1 MFVHCSS
8 SLPSSKA
15 LTSVIYHGDQWKT
28 NQNMWVSWSTL
39 VNNSEQWVC
48 AQWSTE
54 HRKTQQS
61 LFKHHQMWFAV
72 TSWNYMSEENIH
84 NSIIRPFL
92 LLANKDITWLFAGRC
107 SWVFFTR
114 RSKPSASITN
124 IKQAEIRERCLTGR
138 INLHKRDKER
148 HDTWLCA
155 STITYTY
162 RSGKVYRDNI
172 TEMFMGCSAFLG
184 PKSIS
189 CFSSFL
195 LSRSRLAPGL
205 VLVPWPKPQ
214 LQTSQA
220 LFQLLTL
227 TGDLPI
233 NLATVPA

>member
-162 RSGKVYRDNI
+162 RSGKVYRDII
-172 TEMFMGCSAFLG
+172 TEMFMGCFSGSKKHFMFLFLSLVKVPSCTWFSARALTKTSAPNFA
-184 PKSIS
+184 
-189 CFSSFL
+189 SSF
-195 LSRSRLAPGL
+195 STPNTNRRLAH
-205 VLVPWPKPQ
+205 
-214 LQTSQA
+214 
-220 LFQLLTL
+220 
-227 TGDLPI
+227 
-233 NLATVPA
+233 

>member
-1 MFVHCSS
+1 
-8 SLPSSKA
+8 
-15 LTSVIYHGDQWKT
+15 
-28 NQNMWVSWSTL
+28 MWVSWSNL

-84 NSIIRPFL
+84 NSIIYPFL

-107 SWVFFTR
+107 SWVFFTQ

-148 HDTWLCA
+148 HDTWSCS
-155 STITYTY
+155 STICYIHLQESKSV
-162 RSGKVYRDNI
+162 SGQHHRDVHGMLSFSGSKKHFMFLFLPLVKVLSC
-172 TEMFMGCSAFLG
+172 TWFSARALNKASAPNFA
-184 PKSIS
+184 
-189 CFSSFL
+189 SSF
-195 LSRSRLAPGL
+195 STPNTNRRRAH
-205 VLVPWPKPQ
+205 
-214 LQTSQA
+214 
-220 LFQLLTL
+220 
-227 TGDLPI
+227 
-233 NLATVPA
+233 